1 MSGELKEYWVTVP
14 EVWQQQYTV
23 IAGSP
28 KEALAAVID
37 GDGSPH
43 MEAEHVRGI
52 ELNANSLE
60 GLDTWSVNNISVSDE
75 ENVGYIW
82 GGKWKEGH
90 A

>member
-28 KEALAAVID
+28 KEALAAVLD

-43 MEAEHVRGI
+43 MEAEYSRAI
-52 ELNANSLE
+52 DLNADFK
-60 GLDTWSVNNISVSDE
+60 GVDTWSLNDVSVSDE
-75 ENVGYIW
+75 ENVDYIW
-82 GGKWKEGH
+82 GGEWKEGH